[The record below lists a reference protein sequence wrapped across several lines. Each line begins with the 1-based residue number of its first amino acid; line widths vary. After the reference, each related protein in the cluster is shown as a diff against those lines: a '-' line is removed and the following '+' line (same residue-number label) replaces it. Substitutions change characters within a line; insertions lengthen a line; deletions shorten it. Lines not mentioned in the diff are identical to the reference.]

1 MRTIHFLPHSGI
13 LCGQSGGA
21 TKPRLPRLSFGLLQ
35 LQSLDLESH
44 ESHGSHGHPTTV
56 SLFSK
61 PLAESSWSFWYHL
74 LQDQLD
80 PVRHCSRLQITQVD
94 SLKHHWETR
103 RYPIHDWLLPSNPR
117 SKSLFPLGK
126 QKPRETAPST
136 ICVPST
142 SATESAAATCKPRHS
157 NDHTRCLAGWP
168 RWPFSTLQHRSK
180 SQEQVRRWGIQVYRI
195 IPVYPK

>member
-13 LCGQSGGA
+13 LCGQWRGGA

-94 SLKHHWETR
+94 SLRHHWET
-103 RYPIHDWLLPSNPR
+103 
-117 SKSLFPLGK
+117 
-126 QKPRETAPST
+126 
-136 ICVPST
+136 
-142 SATESAAATCKPRHS
+142 
-157 NDHTRCLAGWP
+157 
-168 RWPFSTLQHRSK
+168 K
-180 SQEQVRRWGIQVYRI
+180 SQGRLRPQPTSVCQARMTIHAAWQDDTGDPTLHIAVTGASHLQVRRWGVQVYRI
-195 IPVYPK
+195 IKGIPKIAMLEGNIS

>member
-13 LCGQSGGA
+13 LCGQWRGGA

-94 SLKHHWETR
+94 SLRHHWEPKAKGDCALNRHLCAKLEWPYT
-103 RYPIHDWLLPSNPR
+103 LPGR
-117 SKSLFPLGK
+117 MTQVTQL
-126 QKPRETAPST
+126 
-136 ICVPST
+136 
-142 SATESAAATCKPRHS
+142 
-157 NDHTRCLAGWP
+157 
-168 RWPFSTLQHRSK
+168 STLQ
-180 SQEQVRRWGIQVYRI
+180 SQEQVTCKFDGGVYR
-195 IPVYPK
+195 YTGL